1 MGVFQACKSAIWVIV
16 GGRVASMVKV
26 SVTGRSLREL
36 LQYVRTAAK
45 VAGSVTLE
53 RGKGNTG
60 DVNGPSC

>member
-45 VAGSVTLE
+45 VAGSV
-53 RGKGNTG
+53 KGNTG